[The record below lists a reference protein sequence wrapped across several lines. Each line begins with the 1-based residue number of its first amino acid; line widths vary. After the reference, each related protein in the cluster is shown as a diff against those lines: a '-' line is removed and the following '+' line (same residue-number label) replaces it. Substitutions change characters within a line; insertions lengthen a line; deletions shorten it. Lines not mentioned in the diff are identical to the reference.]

1 MSLKII
7 KAKYGIEGKRIDVA
21 DVLNS
26 KIVDGKLITASNNET
41 FDNDPAPHQRKTLV
55 IEYELDGEV
64 KTKEYAEGVLIEI
77 PESDLSRDVVD
88 RVSLNFPEITL
99 VSVCWGN
106 DSYLTSLIWAYRQ
119 FGNKTTFGEKMIFVS
134 ENINTQEY
142 DEFFEKQG
150 IKIFKVEADFSL
162 EKYNKF
168 IIKNLNSY
176 INTDF
181 VLIFQNDGFISNLGA
196 WTDEFLNYDYIGAPW
211 WYNDENNVGNG
222 GFSLRSKK
230 LMDILAEDDHIEET
244 HPEDHHTCRTYGK
257 YLRDTHGIKF
267 APQEL
272 ASRFSVET
280 GNYFNQFGFH
290 SKWHLS
296 AYIKR
301 ILA

>member
-176 INTDF
+176 INTVF
-181 VLIFQNDGFISNLGA
+181 V
-196 WTDEFLNYDYIGAPW
+196 
-211 WYNDENNVGNG
+211 
-222 GFSLRSKK
+222 
-230 LMDILAEDDHIEET
+230 
-244 HPEDHHTCRTYGK
+244 
-257 YLRDTHGIKF
+257 
-267 APQEL
+267 
-272 ASRFSVET
+272 
-280 GNYFNQFGFH
+280 
-290 SKWHLS
+290 
-296 AYIKR
+296 
-301 ILA
+301 